1 LGRLPAR
8 RQRGGGESARKS
20 CFRARPAEV
29 IARKATSAHPSLR
42 VGSEGDVH
50 GDQHPQKIALRTQRE
65 RVLERLSDGFARDE
79 LALDEFERRVDRAYD
94 AADVDALAPLIADLE
109 PALAQSLAHL
119 PATANETLPRPAEA
133 LVPLAPRQ
141 QPAPRSLAIFGNLER
156 SGHFVVPNGMRAL
169 AVFGNIEIDLR
180 NATLGPGVTTLH
192 VRAVLGNIELTL
204 PPDLPVEC
212 VGIGILGS
220 FAGISRL
227 PPEGNAPQ
235 LLRIVGEAV
244 LGNVEVHTRPR
255 AGTPRLRQ
263 PER

>member
-1 LGRLPAR
+1 M
-8 RQRGGGESARKS
+8 K
-20 CFRARPAEV
+20 
-29 IARKATSAHPSLR
+29 
-42 VGSEGDVH
+42 SEGDVH

-65 RVLERLSDGFARDE
+65 RVLERLSDGFVRDE

-94 AADVDALAPLIADLE
+94 AADVAALAPLIVDLE
-109 PALAQSLAHL
+109 PTLAQSLAHL
-119 PATANETLPRPAEA
+119 PVTTNEALPRAAEA
-133 LVPLAPRQ
+133 PLALAARPA
-141 QPAPRSLAIFGNLER
+141 PAPRNLAIFGNLER
-156 SGHFVVPNGMRAL
+156 SGHFVVPDGMRAL

-180 NATLGPGVTTLH
+180 SATLAPGVTTLH
-192 VRAVLGNIELTL
+192 VRAVFGNIELTL

-227 PPEGNAPQ
+227 PAEGNAPR

-244 LGNVEVHTRPR
+244 FGNVEVHTRPR
-255 AGTPRLRQ
+255 AAAPRLRL